1 MEKLQKLDIV
11 KELAGNKTVLLLMPS
26 LEYNDVIV
34 KIAEELSG
42 KSVCY
47 VTLNKTYD
55 SLKELFNKKKVDMS
69 NIVFVD
75 AISKTIKKTPSQTDS
90 CYFVSSPGALTELS
104 LVISKFLKHNFEYV
118 IFDSVTNLMIYE
130 KRDSVIKFVSY
141 IINKVEASQS
151 RAVFYSLNIKEHES
165 TINELSMFSSKVI
178 DLTD

>member
-75 AISKTIKKTPSQTDS
+75 AISN
-90 CYFVSSPGALTELS
+90 C
-104 LVISKFLKHNFEYV
+104 ISKCVCIVPIEY
-118 IFDSVTNLMIYE
+118 DPSV
-130 KRDSVIKFVSY
+130 
-141 IINKVEASQS
+141 
-151 RAVFYSLNIKEHES
+151 ES
-165 TINELSMFSSKVI
+165 ISPTESARGLANV
-178 DLTD
+178 